1 MREVKAYRCD
11 HCSFTRLTKP
21 SVKRHE
27 PTCFYNEATRSC
39 ATCGHFINT
48 SEFVCYI
55 EKSDKLTTN
64 CESWISPDDIDQ
76 DDRNGYLDAR
86 SHLLGCPF

>member
-11 HCSFTRLTKP
+11 HCKFTRQTKH

-39 ATCGHFINT
+39 ATCGHFMSI

-64 CESWISPDDIDQ
+64 CDSWVSSDDIDH
-76 DDRNGYLDAR
+76 DDRKDYLNAVTQ
-86 SHLLGCPF
+86 LQGFPF